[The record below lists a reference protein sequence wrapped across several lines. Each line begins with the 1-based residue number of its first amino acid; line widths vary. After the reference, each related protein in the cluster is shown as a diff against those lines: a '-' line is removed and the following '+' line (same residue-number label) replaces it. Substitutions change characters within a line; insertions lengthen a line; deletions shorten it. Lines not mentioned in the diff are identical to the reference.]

1 MPRNY
6 YDEQGQESNLEQ
18 ESTYYMTPESM
29 SVLVK
34 LPNNEPEELP
44 EVSILIPANNEAGGI
59 AEVVG
64 RVRQVMDNLDY
75 LYEILVIDDGSTD
88 DTAQNAHD
96 AGARVIQHPYN
107 IGNGAAIKTGIR
119 NAHGKWLVTLDGD
132 GQHPPEEIPHLLE
145 KLQIFDMVVGA
156 RTQESATCMH
166 RNLANRI
173 YNWFAS
179 YVCGHKI
186 EDLTSGF
193 RAVKAHIAQEFIS
206 LLPNTFSYPTT
217 ITMATL
223 RSGYSL
229 KYIPITTCKRNGDS
243 KSKIKLL
250 RDGSRFFLIIF
261 KVATLFSPMKI
272 FLPVSFSTF
281 LLGGG
286 YGLFK
291 VFFLDGRYGP
301 TSAMLMTTSILMF
314 LVGLVSE
321 QITQLRFDRSEFS
334 KVVKNN

>member
-1 MPRNY
+1 MV
-6 YDEQGQESNLEQ
+6 
-18 ESTYYMTPESM
+18 PE
-29 SVLVK
+29 K
-34 LPNNEPEELP
+34 LPILLKLPDKTPEELP
-44 EVSILIPANNEAGGI
+44 DVSILIPANNEAAGI
-59 AEVVG
+59 ADVVG
-64 RVRQVMDNLDY
+64 RVRQVMDALDY

-88 DTAQNAHD
+88 ETARNAHD
-96 AGARVIQHPYN
+96 AGAKVIKHPYN

-119 NAHGKWLVTLDGD
+119 NAHGKLLVTLDGD
-132 GQHPPEEIPHLLE
+132 GQHLPEDIPDLLE
-145 KLQIFDMVVGA
+145 KLQNFDMVVGA

-166 RNLANRI
+166 RNMANRI

-179 YVCGHKI
+179 YVCGRKI
-186 EDLTSGF
+186 KDLTSGF
-193 RAVKAHIAQEFIS
+193 RAIKAHIAQEFIS

-229 KYIPITTCKRNGDS
+229 KYVPITAAKRNSGS

-281 LLGGG
+281 LLGVS

-301 TSAMLMTTSILMF
+301 TSAMLMTLSVLMF

-321 QITQLRFDRSEFS
+321 QVAQLRFDRCEMLSSHSHIIHEPPHILR
-334 KVVKNN
+334 N